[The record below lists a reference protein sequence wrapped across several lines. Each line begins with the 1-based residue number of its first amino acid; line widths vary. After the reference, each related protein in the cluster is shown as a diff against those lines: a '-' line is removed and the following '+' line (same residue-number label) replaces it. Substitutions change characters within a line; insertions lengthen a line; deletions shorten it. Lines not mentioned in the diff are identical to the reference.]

1 MKDLLAALAEMPQ
14 RVRAFA
20 EAFGGDPKRR
30 PTAEEFSLLE
40 HACHLRDIE
49 QLAYTDRITR
59 MLHEHEPRLA
69 DVDGGKLAAEA
80 DYNGTQQL
88 EAALDAF
95 AALRAH
101 NVARLTRLGEGE
113 WDRTGVLEGAGTITL
128 AELARRMDQHD
139 REHLAELARLT

>member
-1 MKDLLAALAEMPQ
+1 MKDLLDRLAGTPE

-20 EAFGGDPKRR
+20 DAFSGDPKRR
-30 PTAEEFSLLE
+30 PAGDEFSLLE

-59 MLHEHEPRLA
+59 ILHEHEPALA
-69 DVDGGKLAAEA
+69 DVDGGKLAEEA

-88 EAALDAF
+88 DAALDSF

-101 NVARLTRLGEGE
+101 NVMRLTRIAEEE
-113 WDRTGVLEGAGTITL
+113 WSRTGVLEGAGTITL
-128 AELARRMDQHD
+128 AELARRMAQHD
-139 REHLAELARLT
+139 REHLAELERLT